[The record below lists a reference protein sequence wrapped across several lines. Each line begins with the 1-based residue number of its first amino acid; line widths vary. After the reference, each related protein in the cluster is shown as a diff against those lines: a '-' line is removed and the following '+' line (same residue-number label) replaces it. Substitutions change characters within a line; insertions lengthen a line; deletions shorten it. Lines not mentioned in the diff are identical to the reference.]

1 MTPKEF
7 LQQAYFA
14 QQEVDFKLEEMTR
27 LQSLATRTTS
37 TIKSTP
43 SGSNLATSKIA
54 DAVAKIDEQ
63 RNRLAEEI
71 TELLKI
77 TEEVSDAI
85 AKVKNFDE
93 RQILKYRYLRFY
105 SWQQISILMKTSL
118 RQIYRLHNQALENFF
133 AYDIQCH

>member
-1 MTPKEF
+1 MTAKEF

-37 TIKSTP
+37 TLKNTP
-43 SGSNLATSKIA
+43 SGTNTTISKIENA
-54 DAVAKIDEQ
+54 LAKIDEQ

-85 AKVKNFDE
+85 AKVKDFDE

-133 AYDIQCH
+133 AYGSQCH